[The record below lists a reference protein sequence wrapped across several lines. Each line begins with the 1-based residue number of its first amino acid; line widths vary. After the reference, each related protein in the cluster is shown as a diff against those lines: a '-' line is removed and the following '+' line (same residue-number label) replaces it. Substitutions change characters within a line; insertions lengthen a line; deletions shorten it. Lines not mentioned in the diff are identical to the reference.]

1 MAASSKLFPYSLK
14 LLSRVISSHLMAVGW
29 VILSSKV
36 MESPDDRKLSAI
48 EHGLVPRVSLDNRE
62 WSQLRGMWSL
72 QYFARRVRLLLLP
85 NVYTRAPFSSFSLY
99 QTMFDQECVNNFKSI
114 KVCSG

>member
-1 MAASSKLFPYSLK
+1 MAASFKLFPNSLK
-14 LLSRVISSHLMAVGW
+14 LLLRVISPHLMAVGW

-36 MESPDDRKLSAI
+36 MESPEDRKLSAI

-72 QYFARRVRLLLLP
+72 QYLARRVRLLLLP

-99 QTMFDQECVNNFKSI
+99 QTMFDQECVNNFKTI
-114 KVCSG
+114 KFSSG